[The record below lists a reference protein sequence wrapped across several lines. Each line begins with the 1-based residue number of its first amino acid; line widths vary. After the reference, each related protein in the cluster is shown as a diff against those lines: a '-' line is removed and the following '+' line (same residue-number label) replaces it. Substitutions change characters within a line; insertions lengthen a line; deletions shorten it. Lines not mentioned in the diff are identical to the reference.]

1 MTKQTMKMT
10 MSMTKMT
17 MTMTMMKLLKKM
29 MMVMMM
35 MMMMKTLTLTL
46 MLPKTIV
53 RKAIVVVIAIEG
65 KEKGKPS
72 APLFSLHEPHLQ
84 SFDTPNKF

>member
-1 MTKQTMKMT
+1 
-10 MSMTKMT
+10 MT

-29 MMVMMM
+29 MMVMMMMMMM

-72 APLFSLHEPHLQ
+72 GPLFSLHEPHLL